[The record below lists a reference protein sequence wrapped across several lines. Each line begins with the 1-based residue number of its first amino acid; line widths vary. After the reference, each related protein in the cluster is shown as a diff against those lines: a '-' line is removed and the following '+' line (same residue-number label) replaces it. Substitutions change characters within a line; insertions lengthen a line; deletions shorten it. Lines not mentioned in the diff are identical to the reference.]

1 MLWDQI
7 DNSLLVRQNETYRR
21 RLTATRW
28 VAAASLV
35 LASLAGTGWWAH
47 RASDMAGTE
56 VATATERSATS
67 GANSSVASTS
77 ASAGNGSRLNTM
89 GAEDATSN
97 ASTGAASASAE
108 GSYRA
113 GAQGTLAN
121 TPTRNSGFG
130 PASVRSGLERNLT
143 GPTTAQDGR
152 NGVADES
159 SVVAAPQSGAA
170 TMAYTS
176 SPNYGPRSSQ
186 SAGSVAAGLGGN
198 DGNAALS
205 SITDE
210 TSVLATASG
219 VAAVSASA
227 VAGAEPTGLLTT
239 RTAALSLANPVA
251 VPSGLAALSLPEAES
266 VPAIDAHKWRYGV
279 SYTAG
284 GFNPNINFSRKGIE
298 SDYGYNPAL
307 GADSPALT
315 EAAAAQ
321 YREHLRPGFSQR
333 VALLATRRLTG
344 RWSVRTGAELSQ
356 ATAQSAS
363 SLSFLGEQLPDLG
376 QSIAS
381 TMRTTDFRY
390 RLASLP
396 MEVRYDNPVK
406 RGWSLYGRL
415 GGVMSALLGVRSE
428 VEGEPEATKTYS
440 IASAAGPYRRVL
452 GSLRGGVGA
461 QFRPG
466 TGNWA
471 FSLGP
476 VGELGL
482 VPLNA
487 HPAQSYLAQSR
498 PYSFGVEAG
507 VEFGR

>member
-1 MLWDQI
+1 
-7 DNSLLVRQNETYRR
+7 
-21 RLTATRW
+21 
-28 VAAASLV
+28 
-35 LASLAGTGWWAH
+35 
-47 RASDMAGTE
+47 
-56 VATATERSATS
+56 
-67 GANSSVASTS
+67 
-77 ASAGNGSRLNTM
+77 
-89 GAEDATSN
+89 
-97 ASTGAASASAE
+97 
-108 GSYRA
+108 
-113 GAQGTLAN
+113 
-121 TPTRNSGFG
+121 
-130 PASVRSGLERNLT
+130 
-143 GPTTAQDGR
+143 
-152 NGVADES
+152 
-159 SVVAAPQSGAA
+159 
-170 TMAYTS
+170 
-176 SPNYGPRSSQ
+176 
-186 SAGSVAAGLGGN
+186 
-198 DGNAALS
+198 
-205 SITDE
+205 
-210 TSVLATASG
+210 
-219 VAAVSASA
+219 
-227 VAGAEPTGLLTT
+227 
-239 RTAALSLANPVA
+239 VA
-251 VPSGLAALSLPEAES
+251 VPNGLAALSLPEVEPI
-266 VPAIDAHKWRYGV
+266 PAIDAHKWRYGV

-298 SDYGYNPAL
+298 AEYGYNPAL

-333 VALLATRRLTG
+333 LALLATRRLTG
-344 RWSVRTGAELSQ
+344 RWSVRTGAEVSQ

-376 QSIAS
+376 QSVAS

-396 MEVRYDNPVK
+396 VEVRYDNSVK

-415 GGVMSALLGVRSE
+415 GGVVSALLGVRSE

-461 QFRPG
+461 QYRPG